1 VDYNE
6 LILEDRR
13 LKDNF
18 SVIREEDRPRLL
30 AAKEEIEREMTE
42 QKWKLIA
49 DKVQED
55 GGGEYSVSC
64 AIFCPRSEEML
75 TIPGRSPP
83 APVQEAHGQ
92 GGTSSAAGHCG
103 P

>member
-1 VDYNE
+1 
-6 LILEDRR
+6 

-55 GGGEYSVSC
+55 GG
-64 AIFCPRSEEML
+64 PRSEEML

-92 GGTSSAAGHCG
+92 GGTSSTAGHCG